1 MYKKVLVPLDGST
14 LSELALTHAV
24 NVVSGYQI
32 PKLIIIN
39 VIEPFKDLAHWVSDD
54 IAQKMHKEA
63 TRVAQ
68 NYLDQTVKRL
78 TVNGVNAEAVL
89 AEGNP
94 GQVILEFADKSD
106 CDLIIMSTHGRSG
119 FFSLLFGSVASRII
133 HNSHVPVLLV
143 PPHGLASK
151 NNQ

>member
-14 LSELALTHAV
+14 LSELSLSNAV
-24 NVVSGYQI
+24 TIVAGCQI
-32 PKLIIIN
+32 PKLVIIN

-63 TRVAQ
+63 ARVAQ

-78 TVNGVNAEAVL
+78 LDNGVPAEAIL

-94 GQVILEFADKSD
+94 GQVILEFADKSG
-106 CDLIIMSTHGRSG
+106 CDLIVLSTHGRSG
-119 FFSLLFGSVASRII
+119 FFSLVFGSVASRII
-133 HNSHVPVLLV
+133 HNSHVPVILV
-143 PPHGLASK
+143 PPTSLASK
-151 NNQ
+151 K